1 MKIFEHKRQG
11 GKVIGVSFNYK
22 NDIFS
27 DVRIYGDF
35 FVFPEEGID
44 ILEKSINQKSL
55 PELLELIDDFFS
67 SDVKAYGITAK
78 DLKEVFERA
87 INEK

>member
-1 MKIFEHKRQG
+1 MNIFEHKRQG
-11 GKVIGVSFNYK
+11 GKLIGVSFNYK

-35 FVFPEEGID
+35 FVFPEERID
-44 ILEKSINQKSL
+44 NLEKSINQKSL
-55 PELLELIDDFFS
+55 PESLQLIDDFFS
-67 SDVKAYGITAK
+67 SGIRAYGITAG

>member
-1 MKIFEHKRQG
+1 MNIFEHKRQG

-44 ILEKSINQKSL
+44 NLEKSINQKSL
-55 PELLELIDDFFS
+55 PELLQLIDDFFS
-67 SDVKAYGITAK
+67 SDIKVYGITAG

>member
-1 MKIFEHKRQG
+1 MNIFEHKREG
-11 GKVIGVSFNYK
+11 GKLIGVSFNYK

-35 FVFPEEGID
+35 FVFPEEEID
-44 ILEKSINQKSL
+44 NLEKLINQKSL
-55 PELLELIDDFFS
+55 PELLQRIDDFFS
-67 SDVKAYGITAK
+67 SGTKVYGITAR
-78 DLKEVFERA
+78 DLKKVFERA

>member
-1 MKIFEHKRQG
+1 MNIFEHKRQG
-11 GKVIGVSFNYK
+11 GKLIGVSFNYK

-35 FVFPEEGID
+35 FVFPEERID
-44 ILEKSINQKSL
+44 NLEKSINQKSL
-55 PELLELIDDFFS
+55 PESLQLIDDFFS
-67 SDVKAYGITAK
+67 SGIRAYGITAE

>member
-1 MKIFEHKRQG
+1 MNIFEHKRQG
-11 GKVIGVSFNYK
+11 GKLIGVSFNYK

-44 ILEKSINQKSL
+44 NLEKSINQKSL
-55 PELLELIDDFFS
+55 PESLQLIDDFFS
-67 SDVKAYGITAK
+67 SGIGAYGITAG

>member
-1 MKIFEHKRQG
+1 MNIFEHKREG
-11 GKVIGVSFNYK
+11 GKLIGVSFNYK

-35 FVFPEEGID
+35 FVFPEEEID
-44 ILEKSINQKSL
+44 NLEKLINQKSL
-55 PELLELIDDFFS
+55 PELLQLIDDFFS
-67 SDVKAYGITAK
+67 SGIKVYGITAR

>member
-1 MKIFEHKRQG
+1 MNIFEHKRQG
-11 GKVIGVSFNYK
+11 GKLIGVSFNYK

-44 ILEKSINQKSL
+44 NLEKSINQKSL
-55 PELLELIDDFFS
+55 PESLQLIDDFFS
-67 SDVKAYGITAK
+67 SGIRAYGITAE

>member
-1 MKIFEHKRQG
+1 MNIFEHKRQG
-11 GKVIGVSFNYK
+11 GKLIGVSFNYK
-22 NDIFS
+22 NDILS

-44 ILEKSINQKSL
+44 NLEKSINQKSL
-55 PELLELIDDFFS
+55 PELLQLIDDFFS
-67 SDVKAYGITAK
+67 SGIKVYGITAR

>member
-1 MKIFEHKRQG
+1 MNIFEHKRQG

-27 DVRIYGDF
+27 EVRIYGDF

-44 ILEKSINQKSL
+44 NLEKSINQKSL
-55 PELLELIDDFFS
+55 SELLQLIEDFFS
-67 SDVKAYGITAK
+67 SDIIFYGINK
-78 DLKEVFERA
+78 EDLQEVFKRA